1 MPGTATLLLE
11 QLAAAGDATLHMGPV
26 QGALQRGRSAT
37 GKSIK
42 SSFGV
47 EPLPDRDKGDV
58 HYIVDPAMLDV
69 DP

>member
-1 MPGTATLLLE
+1 MPGTAALLLE
-11 QLAAAGDATLHMGPV
+11 QLAAAGDVHVGPV

-58 HYIVDPAMLDV
+58 HYIVDP
-69 DP
+69 